1 MLIRYKYVIFFLFL
15 MTISGCG
22 NDLNLEVKSTV
33 PTPLANQLPL
43 DLGIYY
49 NDNFKNFIFKEDS
62 EARGVW
68 TIDSRAS
75 RMALFNDILPTM
87 FKSVNPIE
95 DVNEMDILVDVILE
109 PEVMDMQVALPEE
122 TQSDMYEA
130 WIKYTIKMYT
140 PDGKLITQWQ
150 ITGYGKTHTALFK
163 NKERGLNMAI
173 NLALR
178 DLGAKMVLDFP
189 RVPGVKNWLTSTID
203 CSTYS
208 NLCQ

>member
-1 MLIRYKYVIFFLFL
+1 

-22 NDLNLEVKSTV
+22 NDLNLEVESTV
-33 PTPLANQLPL
+33 PTPLASQLPL
-43 DLGIYY
+43 DVGIYY

-68 TIDSRAS
+68 TIDNRAS

-87 FKSVNPIE
+87 FKSVNPVENI
-95 DVNEMDILVDVILE
+95 NETDILVDVILE

-140 PDGKLITQWQ
+140 PGGNLITQWQ

-178 DLGAKMVLDFP
+178 DLGAKIVLDFP
-189 RVPGVKNWLTSTID
+189 RVPGVKSWLTSTID

>member
-1 MLIRYKYVIFFLFL
+1 MLIRYKDVIFFLFL

-22 NDLNLEVKSTV
+22 NDLNLEVESTV
-33 PTPLANQLPL
+33 PTPLGHQLPL

-109 PEVMDMQVALPEE
+109 PEVMDMQVALPDE
-122 TQSDMYEA
+122 TQSDIYES

-150 ITGYGKTHTALFK
+150 ITGYGKQQTAFLK